1 MSLKVFHI
9 IFISLSVV
17 LTFGFGLWLL
27 FGESGEGGPAHA
39 LGALLSFVVGVLLI
53 LYEIKIVKKF
63 RALKSAG
70 AK

>member
-17 LTFGFGLWLL
+17 LAFGFGLWLL
-27 FGESGEGGPAHA
+27 PSEPGEGDLAHVV
-39 LGALLSFVVGVLLI
+39 GALLSFGVGILLI

-63 RALKSAG
+63 KSLNSAG
-70 AK
+70 LK

>member
-27 FGESGEGGPAHA
+27 FGEERELAHA